1 MDFKVNIA
9 DLLADDTGS
18 AFTVNVDSLDQLEL
32 MGLRVANDTSL
43 DLDLM
48 RIPDGIVAMLPAV
61 TLPTHAICDRCL
73 AEYDYEL
80 AVPAAEL
87 IYYQVLPDEE
97 EDQDYDYELIDRKR
111 NEINVKQ
118 FLTEAVQISLPEKML
133 CKPDCPGIV
142 YKKESKAASAG
153 QNPFAQLKGGN

>member
-32 MGLRVANDTSL
+32 MGLRVANETSL

-61 TLPTHAICDRCL
+61 TLPIHAICDRCL

-133 CKPDCPGIV
+133 CKPDCPGIA
-142 YKKESKAASAG
+142 YKKEGKPTDFDAS
-153 QNPFAQLKGGN
+153 PFAKLKTE

>member
-1 MDFKVNIA
+1 
-9 DLLADDTGS
+9 
-18 AFTVNVDSLDQLEL
+18 
-32 MGLRVANDTSL
+32 
-43 DLDLM
+43 
-48 RIPDGIVAMLPAV
+48 
-61 TLPTHAICDRCL
+61 
-73 AEYDYEL
+73 
-80 AVPAAEL
+80 VPAAEL

>member
-9 DLLADDTGS
+9 DLLADETGS

-48 RIPDGIVAMLPAV
+48 RIPDGIVAMLPAT

-73 AEYDYEL
+73 TEYDYEL

-87 IYYQVLPDEE
+87 IYYQILPDEE

-111 NEINVKQ
+111 NEINVQQ
-118 FLTEAVQISLPEKML
+118 FLTEAIQISLPEKML
-133 CKPDCPGIV
+133 CKPDCPGIP
-142 YKKESKAASAG
+142 YKKEENAKSFNT
-153 QNPFAQLKGGN
+153 NPFSKLKGEN